1 MRLSSI
7 PPNPPKP
14 KKYIIPSVR
23 AENLFCQGDEGRN
36 FYILLS
42 GELTVHIGG
51 RVLAL
56 LGTGAS
62 VGELALVK
70 DDKRSATVQAVGGC
84 ILLRISKKSYQ
95 RILKGHQVIS
105 ASARACNAAMCC
117 WVCLLRWYSSTV

>member
-1 MRLSSI
+1 
-7 PPNPPKP
+7 
-14 KKYIIPSVR
+14 
-23 AENLFCQGDEGRN
+23 
-36 FYILLS
+36 
-42 GELTVHIGG
+42 VHIGG

-95 RILKGHQVIS
+95 RILKGHQV
-105 ASARACNAAMCC
+105 RCNQILFLC
-117 WVCLLRWYSSTV
+117 VLPRLLGATLRETDDDAPR